1 MASSREY
8 RKLAVE
14 CARLAQVAP
23 SREAG
28 DSFAAAAKSWLMLD
42 RLGRTGRENMA
53 KRAGRAIPYGMNR
66 NFASPATSITLGQIS
81 DLAGPAVRG
90 GRHA

>member
-14 CARLAQVAP
+14 CARLGRAAP

-28 DSFAAAAKSWLMLD
+28 ASFAAAAKSWLMLD
-42 RLGRTGRENMA
+42 RLARADPENV
-53 KRAGRAIPYGMNR
+53 
-66 NFASPATSITLGQIS
+66 SE
-81 DLAGPAVRG
+81 PAVRG
-90 GRHA
+90 GGHA